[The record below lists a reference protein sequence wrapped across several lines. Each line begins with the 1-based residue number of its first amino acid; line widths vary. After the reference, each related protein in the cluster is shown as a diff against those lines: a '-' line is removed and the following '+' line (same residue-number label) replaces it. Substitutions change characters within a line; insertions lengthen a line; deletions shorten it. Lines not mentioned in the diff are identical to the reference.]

1 MCDHKTFI
9 QDIEN
14 DGTTNFIKLTK
25 GIYENCTREQAEA
38 FVLEMIKMVNEGKVK
53 TKHDWTLAKNK
64 IQKIV
69 HAIVGTVPMNYTY
82 LNLIRAQKI
91 VPSPIFRQLSVA
103 HAVRENSGITEVAT
117 MTSPTPKGQNFSCRH
132 RCAYCPE
139 QPDSPR
145 SYVRGGPT
153 AERGFQNDY
162 DPVKQ
167 VHDRLSVLF
176 LNGHEVDKLEVSVL
190 GGTWDSYPIDYQEW
204 YITGLYYGANT
215 FYDNKELPL
224 REMKS
229 LEEEKLINETA
240 LVRVIGLTVETRPDQ
255 IDAEQIKRSLRY
267 GCTRIQIGVQ
277 HLDDRIL
284 KIVKRDC
291 YKKDTIR
298 AIRNLKDAGLK
309 VDIHL
314 MPQLP
319 GASIHDDRMMFIEI
333 LDNPDV
339 QADQIKI
346 YPCETTPWTE
356 IEKWFL
362 EGTYVPYPNE
372 DMIDT
377 IINFKISIHPWI
389 RLNRVVRDALPSQA
403 IAGVTQA
410 NLRQIIHAE
419 MAKKGQL
426 CRCIRCREV
435 GNIPSRVN
443 QINEAVMKIRTYEA
457 SDGTEYFISMET
469 PDEKVIYGFC
479 RLRLSAMAGHITN
492 LDEERVNC
500 IPYLNDHAFIRE
512 LHVYGRIN
520 RVNSDSGNVQNRGF
534 GRMMIAKAEEIAIQN
549 GYAKMAIISGV
560 GVREYYRKF
569 GYTLTGAYMTKNLSK
584 PQHHDPLFISIFLA
598 GLIVVLLIRLVAKFV
613 LN

>member
-1 MCDHKTFI
+1 M
-9 QDIEN
+9 IE
-14 DGTTNFIKLTK
+14 T
-25 GIYENCTREQAEA
+25 
-38 FVLEMIKMVNEGKVK
+38 
-53 TKHDWTLAKNK
+53 
-64 IQKIV
+64 IV
-69 HAIVGTVPMNYTY
+69 
-82 LNLIRAQKI
+82 
-91 VPSPIFRQLSVA
+91 
-103 HAVRENSGITEVAT
+103 
-117 MTSPTPKGQNFSCRH
+117 
-132 RCAYCPE
+132 
-139 QPDSPR
+139 
-145 SYVRGGPT
+145 
-153 AERGFQNDY
+153 
-162 DPVKQ
+162 
-167 VHDRLSVLF
+167 
-176 LNGHEVDKLEVSVL
+176 
-190 GGTWDSYPIDYQEW
+190 
-204 YITGLYYGANT
+204 
-215 FYDNKELPL
+215 
-224 REMKS
+224 
-229 LEEEKLINETA
+229 
-240 LVRVIGLTVETRPDQ
+240 
-255 IDAEQIKRSLRY
+255 
-267 GCTRIQIGVQ
+267 
-277 HLDDRIL
+277 
-284 KIVKRDC
+284 
-291 YKKDTIR
+291 
-298 AIRNLKDAGLK
+298 
-309 VDIHL
+309 
-314 MPQLP
+314 
-319 GASIHDDRMMFIEI
+319 
-333 LDNPDV
+333 
-339 QADQIKI
+339 
-346 YPCETTPWTE
+346 
-356 IEKWFL
+356 
-362 EGTYVPYPNE
+362 
-372 DMIDT
+372 
-377 IINFKISIHPWI
+377 NFKIIIHPWI